1 MDEFSSISIFFFS
14 KEKEE
19 EESTPA
25 IEPYAHFPSCCAR
38 IDISVSSF
46 WNRASIIMS
55 AILMDLFPDLLDA
68 LAAAVAEMQW
78 RAAQDHLAA
87 ENYMMSMGPSAYNNP
102 YWTGMQPGLDG
113 FAAPYHGAMPY
124 NPYGF
129 GPLDVPFVP
138 PVLPQD
144 PFGGQG
150 FMLPFG
156 PPMQRYN
163 LCCLLS

>member
-1 MDEFSSISIFFFS
+1 
-14 KEKEE
+14 
-19 EESTPA
+19 
-25 IEPYAHFPSCCAR
+25 
-38 IDISVSSF
+38 
-46 WNRASIIMS
+46 MS

-87 ENYMMSMGPSAYNNP
+87 ENYMMSMGPSAYNP